1 MSNDW
6 RRKISRLLAGGV
18 LLTGASLA
26 VAAPWVVVTAERTS
40 YKSGALLD
48 DKTPIKLGEGAQLTL
63 LAEDGKTLKL
73 AGPYAGVPGNSGDK
87 GAQTN
92 NLTAIASLLQGH
104 RQSTSTLGVMRS
116 FGSDAASPDPIE
128 VDKSGEHC
136 LISDPVVLLRD
147 NIAKTEEIALVDEQG
162 ATLAT
167 FTWPARQ
174 AELPVPARYF
184 QDGKRYRL
192 QRGDKP
198 VSLLVHK
205 AATTPINPAAL
216 AAWMVKQ
223 GCEAQAMGVLSKL

>member
-6 RRKISRLLAGGV
+6 RRNISRLLVAGV

-104 RQSTSTLGVMRS
+104 RQSTPTLGVMRS

-147 NIAKTEEIALVDEQG
+147 NIAKTEEVALMDEQG

-174 AELPVPARYF
+174 AELSVPARYF

-205 AATTPINPAAL
+205 AATTPNNPAAL

>member
-6 RRKISRLLAGGV
+6 RRKISRLLAAGV

-174 AELPVPARYF
+174 AELLVPARYF

>member
-6 RRKISRLLAGGV
+6 RRKISRLLAAGV

-174 AELPVPARYF
+174 AELSVPARYF
-184 QDGKRYRL
+184 EDGKRYRL
-192 QRGDKP
+192 QRGDRP

-205 AATTPINPAAL
+205 AATTPNNPTAL
-216 AAWMVKQ
+216 VAWMVKQ
-223 GCEAQAMGVLSKL
+223 GCEAQAMRVLSKL

>member
-6 RRKISRLLAGGV
+6 RRKISRLLVGGV
-18 LLTGASLA
+18 LLAGASLA

-73 AGPYAGVPGNSGDK
+73 TGPYAGVPGNSGDK

-184 QDGKRYRL
+184 QDGKTL
-192 QRGDKP
+192 S
-198 VSLLVHK
+198 V
-205 AATTPINPAAL
+205 AT
-216 AAWMVKQ
+216 
-223 GCEAQAMGVLSKL
+223 GR

>member
-6 RRKISRLLAGGV
+6 RRNISRLLVGGV

-73 AGPYAGVPGNSGDK
+73 TGPYAGVPGNSGDK

-116 FGSDAASPDPIE
+116 FGADAASPDPIE

-147 NIAKTEEIALVDEQG
+147 NIAKTEEVALSGRTGRHPRHLHLARPSGRVAGPGPLFPGWQALSV
-162 ATLAT
+162 ATG
-167 FTWPARQ
+167 R
-174 AELPVPARYF
+174 
-184 QDGKRYRL
+184 
-192 QRGDKP
+192 
-198 VSLLVHK
+198 
-205 AATTPINPAAL
+205 
-216 AAWMVKQ
+216 
-223 GCEAQAMGVLSKL
+223 